1 MNENTDI
8 DVKRIHDLLLV
19 SKPSEASHKASLC
32 PLCEGS
38 SDGND
43 THEIDDTSGG
53 DVSTFTQ
60 GDLDEAVAK
69 ATAEIQAKLDSYLQ
83 EQGLAEVEVRLSEM
97 TVAHEAEVAELKAQ
111 IDTAVASAEAVKTER
126 DELVAYLDEVGTQA
140 EAKQALEAR
149 REEIKSAV
157 ADLFSAD
164 HIEANIERWAS
175 LEEEAFEAVL
185 SDWNAAAKVAAK
197 AAKSTDGSKKDVTKD
212 DSPASTAMEQSAD
225 NDGDRSVT
233 DIRRALHTRGN
244 EVRTVGASYTAGGNT

>member
-1 MNENTDI
+1 MSKNTDI

-19 SKPSEASHKASLC
+19 GKPSEASHKASLC
-32 PLCEGS
+32 PLCAES
-38 SDGND
+38 PDGDD

-97 TVAHEAEVAELKAQ
+97 ADAHEAEVAELKAQ

-126 DELVAYLDEVGTQA
+126 DELVAYLDEVGAQA
-140 EAKQALEAR
+140 EAEQALEAR
-149 REEIKSAV
+149 REEIQSAV
-157 ADLFSAD
+157 ADIFGAE

-175 LEEEAFEAVL
+175 LEDEAFEAVL

-197 AAKSTDGSKKDVTKD
+197 AAKGGTKKVAVTKD
-212 DSPASTAMEQSAD
+212 DAPASTAMEQSAED
-225 NDGDRSVT
+225 DGDRSVG
-233 DIRRALHTRGN
+233 DIRRSLHTRGN
-244 EVRTVGASYTAGGNT
+244 EVRNVGASYTAGGNT